1 MRTLFGGKVMA
12 ELDKLTGDPG
22 DPKDE
27 NDASIPKS
35 L

>member
-12 ELDKLTGDPG
+12 ELDKLTGDP
-22 DPKDE
+22 KDE